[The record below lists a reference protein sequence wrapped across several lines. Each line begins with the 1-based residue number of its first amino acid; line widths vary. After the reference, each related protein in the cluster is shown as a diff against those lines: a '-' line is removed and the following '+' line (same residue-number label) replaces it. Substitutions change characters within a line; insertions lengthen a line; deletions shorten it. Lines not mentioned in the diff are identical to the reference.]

1 MLASVGRRLARTLT
15 LATTTSATTS
25 SRARRAYG
33 QLSDPNTFELLRGPE
48 GRVVIDN
55 YDARGFAIKGA
66 YCVGSVFAYDG
77 AHAAWSPR
85 RARDITPETL
95 AALEIVDPTP
105 DLLIVGTG
113 RAMCPLREDTL
124 RYLKEIGVAVDACD
138 TIHATSTFNVLVEE
152 GRCVAA
158 ALLPAGHEEA
168 DER

>member
-1 MLASVGRRLARTLT
+1 MRDVRANASSTAQTDLASRSQLRRARIRDKGGVLRRER
-15 LATTTSATTS
+15 LRVRR
-25 SRARRAYG
+25 RARR
-33 QLSDPNTFELLRGPE
+33 
-48 GRVVIDN
+48 GRRD
-55 YDARGFAIKGA
+55 
-66 YCVGSVFAYDG
+66 
-77 AHAAWSPR
+77 
-85 RARDITPETL
+85 ARDITPETL

>member
-1 MLASVGRRLARTLT
+1 MTFARTRRRPRKLTSRLAR
-15 LATTTSATTS
+15 S
-25 SRARRAYG
+25 
-33 QLSDPNTFELLRGPE
+33 
-48 GRVVIDN
+48 

-77 AHAAWSPR
+77 AHAR
-85 RARDITPETL
+85 RGRRDARDITPETL

-138 TIHATSTFNVLVEE
+138 RYTREHLQRSRRGGTMRGGGVIT
-152 GRCVAA
+152 GRSR
-158 ALLPAGHEEA
+158 GSG
-168 DER
+168 